1 MDRLWPAQSISSWFY
16 IFNKSHSLTP
26 SKVWEKKGLGTIIR
40 VFFSFCLSFISTPQN
55 MEVCRRSDVELC
67 WWLPRASNQQATLLP
82 GRRFSWYGSGNQ
94 ISFSSLISFHMISFH
109 MILTW
114 SIRYHSVRWYH
125 FMRSPLRGRI
135 SHLTQSL
142 SGHFIR
148 TARICHWK
156 VSPCLA
162 HQHPPWCH
170 QYHSIPPPV
179 SPSPPSSPRIPRFW
193 ASSWSEAA
201 RVTLSATTWPPPPPQ
216 CGTMWDN
223 VAQSGHH
230 HRHHILLRTSIWSNC
245 HTKRQLSPSWSHLW
259 MWSSILTVYFIE

>member
-1 MDRLWPAQSISSWFY
+1 MLNCVDGFLVLPINKQHFSLDGDSPDMD
-16 IFNKSHSLTP
+16 
-26 SKVWEKKGLGTIIR
+26 
-40 VFFSFCLSFISTPQN
+40 
-55 MEVCRRSDVELC
+55 
-67 WWLPRASNQQATLLP
+67 
-82 GRRFSWYGSGNQ
+82 SGNQ

-179 SPSPPSSPRIPRFW
+179 SPSPPSCPRIPRFW

-201 RVTLSATTWPPPPPQ
+201 RVTLSATTWPPPPPP
-216 CGTMWDN
+216 
-223 VAQSGHH
+223 H
-230 HRHHILLRTSIWSNC
+230 
-245 HTKRQLSPSWSHLW
+245 PP
-259 MWSSILTVYFIE
+259 

>member
-1 MDRLWPAQSISSWFY
+1 MLNCVDGFLVLPINKQHFSLDGDSPDMD
-16 IFNKSHSLTP
+16 
-26 SKVWEKKGLGTIIR
+26 
-40 VFFSFCLSFISTPQN
+40 
-55 MEVCRRSDVELC
+55 
-67 WWLPRASNQQATLLP
+67 
-82 GRRFSWYGSGNQ
+82 SGNQ

-148 TARICHWK
+148 ICHWK

-162 HQHPPWCH
+162 HQHPPYPGVTSIIVFPHQCH
-170 QYHSIPPPV
+170 HRHHP
-179 SPSPPSSPRIPRFW
+179 
-193 ASSWSEAA
+193 
-201 RVTLSATTWPPPPPQ
+201 
-216 CGTMWDN
+216 
-223 VAQSGHH
+223 AQGSHGFGRQADQKQREWLYQRRPGHH
-230 HRHHILLRTSIWSNC
+230 HRHHILLRTTIWSNC

-259 MWSSILTVYFIE
+259 TWSSWKGPRQLCQQLLVAMWHTKKNQDEAPKVFIWYLLY

>member
-1 MDRLWPAQSISSWFY
+1 MLNCVDGFLVLPINKQHFALDGDSPDMD
-16 IFNKSHSLTP
+16 
-26 SKVWEKKGLGTIIR
+26 
-40 VFFSFCLSFISTPQN
+40 
-55 MEVCRRSDVELC
+55 
-67 WWLPRASNQQATLLP
+67 
-82 GRRFSWYGSGNQ
+82 SGNQ

-114 SIRYHSVRWYH
+114 SIRYYSVRWYH

-170 QYHSIPPPV
+170 QYHNIPTSVTIATILPKDPTV
-179 SPSPPSSPRIPRFW
+179 LGVKLIRSSESDFI
-193 ASSWSEAA
+193 SDD
-201 RVTLSATTWPPPPPQ
+201 LATTTATTSSLELLSDPTVTPSV
-216 CGTMWDN
+216 N
-223 VAQSGHH
+223 SR
-230 HRHHILLRTSIWSNC
+230 RHD
-245 HTKRQLSPSWSHLW
+245 
-259 MWSSILTVYFIE
+259 LTCEREVVGRDQGNYVNSY

>member
-1 MDRLWPAQSISSWFY
+1 MLNCVDGFLVLPINKQHFALDGDSPDMD
-16 IFNKSHSLTP
+16 
-26 SKVWEKKGLGTIIR
+26 
-40 VFFSFCLSFISTPQN
+40 
-55 MEVCRRSDVELC
+55 
-67 WWLPRASNQQATLLP
+67 
-82 GRRFSWYGSGNQ
+82 SGNQ

-125 FMRSPLRGRI
+125 FMQSPLRGRI

-216 CGTMWDN
+216 CGTMWDTMWHN
-223 VAQSGHH
+223 LATTTTTTSSLGLLSDPTVTPSVNSR
-230 HRHHILLRTSIWSNC
+230 RHD
-245 HTKRQLSPSWSHLW
+245 
-259 MWSSILTVYFIE
+259 LTCECEVVGRDQGNYVNSY